1 MIRRDPRDISRIYV
15 LPPKQNEYIEVP
27 YRTLSYPAVTL
38 WEHKQSLRY
47 LKEQGM
53 KKFDEDM
60 IFRTI
65 EAMRKITE
73 AAAASTRAARRK
85 KARTNHISQ
94 KTSSTENNKLL
105 ILEEAE
111 AAIPNANVKPFAN
124 IEEW

>member
-1 MIRRDPRDISRIYV
+1 
-15 LPPKQNEYIEVP
+15 
-27 YRTLSYPAVTL
+27 
-38 WEHKQSLRY
+38 
-47 LKEQGM
+47 M